1 MENMN
6 GSVLDDEQIKE
17 NLKCRKN
24 IEYESETL
32 ISNEASVELSEPL
45 EEPQTADHL
54 EGASARLV
62 DNEASINVSK
72 PDEKHVSSKVPG
84 VIVEKE
90 VVTCHKIKFPTLF
103 CLSYCTCSILTRWI
117 FLLQFFLFS
126 CKFRTK
132 ELS

>member
-1 MENMN
+1 MCTEEASDMENMN

-17 NLKCRKN
+17 NLKSRKN

-32 ISNEASVELSEPL
+32 ISSEASVELSKPL
-45 EEPQTADHL
+45 EEPQIAGHL

-72 PDEKHVSSKVPG
+72 PDEEHFNSKVPG

-90 VVTCHKIKFPTLF
+90 VVTCHKIKSPH
-103 CLSYCTCSILTRWI
+103 CSAYHYSCSILTRWI
-117 FLLQFFLFS
+117 FFCS
-126 CKFRTK
+126 
-132 ELS
+132 S